1 MKTET
6 TTPLYKKVGRK
17 YVPVSAYWN
26 TFDNHDQMQVES
38 FRLTY
43 AYADGGKRYEYDVA
57 PDTAG
62 FVAAALIAK
71 HAICEAITESSR
83 MRPSGQ
89 IPYTK
94 KQLALIA
101 QFRKDMGGM
110 MPTWWTENSSYAIAD
125 AAIEAVKGFR
135 P

>member
-1 MKTET
+1 MKT
-6 TTPLYKKVGRK
+6 TPTQTLYKKVGRK
-17 YVPVSAYWN
+17 YVPVEAYWHEQ
-26 TFDNHDQMQVES
+26 HDVDRLTVGS

-43 AYADGGKRYEYDVA
+43 AYADGGKRYDYDVEPA
-57 PDTAG
+57 TAS
-62 FVAAALIAK
+62 FAAAALIAK
-71 HAICEAITESSR
+71 HAMCEAITEAAR

-89 IPYTK
+89 TPYTK

-110 MPTWWTENSSYAIAD
+110 MPTWWTENSAHEIAD
-125 AAIEAVKGFR
+125 AAIEAVKGFK

>member
-1 MKTET
+1 MKT
-6 TTPLYKKVGRK
+6 TPTQTLYKKVGRK
-17 YVPVSAYWN
+17 YVPVEAYWHEQ
-26 TFDNHDQMQVES
+26 HDVDRLTVGS

-43 AYADGGKRYEYDVA
+43 AYADGGKRYEYDVQ

-71 HAICEAITESSR
+71 HAMCEAITEASR

-110 MPTWWTENSSYAIAD
+110 MPVWWTENDGYAIAD
-125 AAIEAVKGFR
+125 AAIEAVKGFK

>member
-1 MKTET
+1 MKQPTQT
-6 TTPLYKKVGRK
+6 LYKKVGRK
-17 YVPVSAYWN
+17 YVPVSAFW
-26 TFDNHDQMQVES
+26 DCLGNHDQMQAGT

-43 AYADGGKRYEYDVA
+43 AYADGGKRYEYDVQ

-71 HAICEAITESSR
+71 HAMCEAITEASR

-110 MPTWWTENSSYAIAD
+110 MPVWWTENDGYAIAD